1 MQNSK
6 ITLGLPILNGEKY
19 IHEALRS
26 IFKQTFK
33 NFDLIIYDNCST
45 DKTLSICKKYQ
56 KKHNIRIYKQKK
68 RVEAVENFLSVLKTT
83 NSKYFLFV
91 CHDDIFKEKKYLENL
106 IEKISND
113 TIPFGTVNIINNKS
127 CKVKHLTN
135 NIVHNYAGP
144 TIYRRLKFFL
154 TPLIT
159 GRNNIIY
166 GIHERKH
173 LLNVFKLMIKAKYRK
188 YYKYLKTNI
197 EDNYLNYM
205 ILKEKKVCFVPNVT
219 LLKRVRQEEIK
230 TNFFN
235 TKKNNI
241 KIFLDIFNSL
251 LTFIKFS
258 NFVEAIIIFMLIPV
272 YIVYERYLVF
282 LFFKK
287 NKYNFKN
294 F

>member
-6 ITLGLPILNGEKY
+6 ITLGLPVFNGEKY

-56 KKHNIRIYKQKK
+56 KKNNIRIYKQKK
-68 RVEAVENFLSVLKTT
+68 RVKAVENYLSVLKKAD
-83 NSKYFLFV
+83 SKYFLFIS
-91 CHDDIFKEKKYLENL
+91 HDDIFKEKKYLENL

-113 TIPFGTVNIINNKS
+113 TIPFGTINIINNKS
-127 CKVKHLTN
+127 YKVKHLSN
-135 NIVHNYAGP
+135 NVVHNYVGP
-144 TIYRRLKFFL
+144 SIYRRLKFFL

-173 LLNVFKLMIKAKYRK
+173 LLNVFKFMIKAKYRK

-197 EDNYLNYM
+197 EDNYINYM

-219 LLKRVRQEEIK
+219 LLKRVRREEIK
-230 TNFFN
+230 KKFFN

-251 LTFIKFS
+251 LTFTKFS
-258 NFVEAIIIFMLIPV
+258 NFFEAIIIFMLIPV

-282 LFFKK
+282 LFLIKK
-287 NKYNFKN
+287 
-294 F
+294 

>member
-1 MQNSK
+1 MHNSK
-6 ITLGLPILNGEKY
+6 ITLGLPVLNGERY

-68 RVEAVENFLSVLKTT
+68 RVEATENYLSVLKKAD
-83 NSKYFLFV
+83 SKFFLFV
-91 CHDDIFKEKKYLENL
+91 CHDDIFKEKQYLKNL
-106 IEKISND
+106 IEKISNN
-113 TIPFGTVNIINNKS
+113 TIPFGTTNIINNKS
-127 CKVKHLTN
+127 CNLKHLCN

-144 TIYRRLKFFL
+144 AIYRRLKFFL

-159 GRNNIIY
+159 GRNNIFY

-173 LLNVFKLMIKAKYRK
+173 LLNVFKFMIKAKYRK

-258 NFVEAIIIFMLIPV
+258 NFFEAIIIFMLIPV
-272 YIVYERYLVF
+272 YIVYERYLIF
-282 LFFKK
+282 LFFLK
-287 NKYNFKN
+287 NK
-294 F
+294 